1 MMGAAV
7 ECETPNEYLY
17 KFEGNFV
24 LKDGTKIPMDP
35 EQILLK
41 GSTLRNTAY
50 VVGICVFT
58 GHDTKIM
65 QNSSRGEIKRSKNAK
80 KLNYFVLFTMAI
92 QLVFSIIGSAILTV
106 WTEYDGEMDW
116 YLYPFFTN
124 NDTNM
129 VYQGFYNI
137 GVWFIALMN
146 FVPISLLVTLESI
159 NFLQAKF
166 ISYDIQIYDED
177 RDLPAKVQSSNLN
190 EELGMV
196 HYIFSDKT
204 GTLTQ
209 NIMEFQK
216 FTAGAHKFG
225 VDKPV
230 GVEYADGVTNVNF
243 DDPDLYRQLNDSS
256 HSNHSNVKR
265 FLEALSLCHTVIT
278 DTKQNEAGV
287 AYTVYNASS
296 PDELALVNGARHLGF
311 KFASRDDDGNMVCEM
326 WDGERSYKLLNVIEF
341 DSTRKRMSVIVR
353 NPEGKVLV
361 ICKGADSIIEK
372 RLKKTNKEDETLAQ
386 TKIYLDEFAKT
397 GLRTLLIAAKE
408 ISEEA
413 YNQWALEYLKAA
425 TSINKEKEINRVA
438 ELIECEFELLGSTA
452 IEDKL

>member
-1 MMGAAV
+1 MIQSSLPKGICYVETKNLDGETNLKQKQANLKVLEHAGGSPEVALSDLMGAQI

-35 EQILLK
+35 DQILLK
-41 GSTLRNTAY
+41 GSALRNTEY

-65 QNSSRGEIKRSKNAK
+65 QNSSKGEIKRSKNAK

-92 QLVFSIIGSAILTV
+92 QFIFSVIGSAILTV
-106 WTEYDGEMDW
+106 WTEYSGEEDW
-116 YLYPFFTN
+116 YLYPKMTN

-166 ISYDIQIYDED
+166 ITYDIQVYDEE

-216 FTAGAHKFG
+216 FTVGTHKFG
-225 VDKPV
+225 LDKAE
-230 GVEYADGVTNVNF
+230 GVTYADGVTNVNF
-243 DDPDLYRQLNDSS
+243 DDPELYRQIEDKS
-256 HSNHSNVKR
+256 HPNHDNVKR
-265 FLEALSLCHTVIT
+265 FLEALGLCHTVIT
-278 DTKQNEAGV
+278 DVKTKEDSTET
-287 AYTVYNASS
+287 YKVYNASS

-311 KFASRDDDGNMVCEM
+311 AFDNRDEDGNMVC
-326 WDGERSYKLLNVIEF
+326 
-341 DSTRKRMSVIVR
+341 
-353 NPEGKVLV
+353 
-361 ICKGADSIIEK
+361 
-372 RLKKTNKEDETLAQ
+372 
-386 TKIYLDEFAKT
+386 
-397 GLRTLLIAAKE
+397 
-408 ISEEA
+408 
-413 YNQWALEYLKAA
+413 
-425 TSINKEKEINRVA
+425 
-438 ELIECEFELLGSTA
+438 
-452 IEDKL
+452 